1 MPPRVGPKS
10 GRDQIY
16 EGVDPAAENIVPQ
29 VRYAARRRLKT
40 SPRENRP
47 NMAEAIVDSGG
58 SV

>member
-1 MPPRVGPKS
+1 VGPKS